1 MQHTGGTTVENLT
14 HNPKVKASKP
24 DTGTGRGEMF
34 EASFCSQ
41 EKFNLRLIV
50 RTLANA
56 ASDINVKNKT
66 IVFFSTI
73 ELRRSLTRETLLK
86 GKAQYQ

>member
-24 DTGTGRGEMF
+24 DTGTGR
-34 EASFCSQ
+34 AIFCSQ

-73 ELRRSLTRETLLK
+73 ELRRSLTREPLLK